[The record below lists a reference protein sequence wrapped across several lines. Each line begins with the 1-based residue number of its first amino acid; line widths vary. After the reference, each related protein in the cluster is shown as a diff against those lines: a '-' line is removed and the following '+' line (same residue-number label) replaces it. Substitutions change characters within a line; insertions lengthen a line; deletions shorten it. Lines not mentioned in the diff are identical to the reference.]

1 MFLTESTT
9 LFNVLIINIIN
20 HFMNL
25 IIKKK
30 KKINT
35 TLTYLSKR
43 RFLCF

>member
-30 KKINT
+30 KK
-35 TLTYLSKR
+35 LTQL
-43 RFLCF
+43 